1 MNTSMIFLWLKVK
14 HLRSICFFITL
25 FFWLGASAQT
35 DTLSVRDSNAILLD
49 TIPQADTTVVQD
61 TLQPVIFTPV
71 YRRFDTALYTQHP
84 YFKFDKPVRYLTTK
98 KEWQSK
104 DMFFY
109 LSIGLLLLFAFIR
122 NAFGRYL
129 NDLFKLFFRTTVKQR
144 QVKEQL
150 LQSPLPSLLLN
161 LLFIV
166 SGAVFINLVFNHYDL
181 GSRIGYWTLLLY
193 IAIALA
199 LIYLGKFI
207 VLKICGW
214 IFSMS
219 EATESYTF
227 IVFTTNKV
235 LGIIWL
241 PFIILLAFSTG
252 TANEWILT
260 LGLIITGALF
270 LYRFYLS
277 YATLPKNVKLHPF
290 HFLLYLCAFEI
301 VPLLLINKLLFT
313 FLS

>member
-1 MNTSMIFLWLKVK
+1 MIFLCLKIK
-14 HLRSICFFITL
+14 RLRSIGIIITL
-25 FFWLGASAQT
+25 FLWLDVSAQT
-35 DTLSVRDSNAILLD
+35 DTMPVRDSNAI
-49 TIPQADTTVVQD
+49 ISD
-61 TLQPVIFTPV
+61 TLQQKDTAVVKDTVPVVQFIPV
-71 YRRFDTALYTQHP
+71 YRRFDTSLYINHP

-109 LSIGLLLLFAFIR
+109 LSIGLLLFFAFIR

-150 LQSPLPSLLLN
+150 MQSPLPSLLMN

-166 SGAVFINLVFNHYDL
+166 SGAVFIHLVFNHYGL
-181 GSRIGYWTLLLY
+181 GSNIGYWTLLLY
-193 IAIALA
+193 IALALA
-199 LIYLGKFI
+199 LIYLGKFL
-207 VLKICGW
+207 VLKVCGW

-219 EATESYTF
+219 EATEAYTF

-241 PFIILLAFSTG
+241 PFIILLAFSSG
-252 TANEWILT
+252 TANEWLLT
-260 LGLIITGALF
+260 LGLVITGALF

-290 HFLLYLCAFEI
+290 HFLLYLSAFEM